1 MSFLLL
7 VFSRLTA
14 ELVRSK
20 LLEPFVMRF
29 PSTNLLLTGLFAL
42 GATVAGAQETM
53 SEKLE
58 RENRQL
64 KLQLANLNTSLS
76 ASLEREDSKTKALKE
91 IREYL
96 ALRGRD
102 LFEDRDTKLLN
113 AVSDYRVA
121 RENLVQLEDSVGSL
135 LLAVS

>member
-1 MSFLLL
+1 
-7 VFSRLTA
+7 
-14 ELVRSK
+14 
-20 LLEPFVMRF
+20 MRF
-29 PSTNLLLTGLFAL
+29 PSTKLLLTGLFAL
-42 GATVAGAQETM
+42 GAMVAGAQETM

-96 ALRGRD
+96 ALRCRD
-102 LFEDRDTKLLN
+102 LF
-113 AVSDYRVA
+113 
-121 RENLVQLEDSVGSL
+121 
-135 LLAVS
+135 